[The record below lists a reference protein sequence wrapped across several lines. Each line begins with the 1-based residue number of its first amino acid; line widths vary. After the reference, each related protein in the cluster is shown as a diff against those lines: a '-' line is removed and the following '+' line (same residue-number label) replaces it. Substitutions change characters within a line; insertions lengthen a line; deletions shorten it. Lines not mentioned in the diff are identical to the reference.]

1 MCSSDIFLSVA
12 FSFLTISM
20 TDPHSHNWKIDDS
33 LCYLNHGDVL
43 KDAAVTLALK
53 YYALIEFH

>member
-20 TDPHSHNWKIDDS
+20 TDPHLHNWKIDDS
-33 LCYLNHGDVL
+33 LCYLNHGDVF
-43 KDAAVTLALK
+43 KRRCGNSG
-53 YYALIEFH
+53 IEILCTH